1 MRILVVEDENAIRE
15 GIIAYL
21 QNQGYSCWGAADG
34 IQALNLFKQQVFELI
49 LLDIM
54 LPKLNGLEVLQHIRN
69 SSNVPVIVLTAFSDE
84 EYKISAFSK
93 MADGYLEKPF
103 SLALLGA
110 RVSAV
115 KDRYYANSNIFTY
128 QDCEVD
134 FAGYTARYKGVSV
147 AINPKELEVLRFL
160 LANTNKVLTRGQI
173 LDNVWKNQ
181 DEAPYDRVIDVYI
194 KELRRK
200 LGLDCIV
207 TVRNVGYMLK
217 LED

>member
-1 MRILVVEDENAIRE
+1 MRILVVEDESAIRE

-21 QNQGYSCWGAADG
+21 QNQGHSCWGAADG
-34 IQALNLFKQQVFELI
+34 IQALNVFKQQMFELV

-69 SSNVPVIVLTAFSDE
+69 SSTVPVLILTAFGDE

-103 SLALLGA
+103 SLPLLAA
-110 RVSAV
+110 RVSALQE
-115 KDRYYANSNIFTY
+115 RYYANNNIFTY
-128 QDCEVD
+128 LDCSVD
-134 FAGYTARYKGVSV
+134 FGAYTAKYKGVEV
-147 AINPKELEVLRFL
+147 PINPKEIEVLHYL
-160 LANTNKVLTRGQI
+160 LANHNKVMSRSQI

-217 LED
+217 LDD

>member
-1 MRILVVEDENAIRE
+1 MRILVVEDESAIRE

-21 QNQGYSCWGAADG
+21 QNQGHSCWGAADG
-34 IQALNLFKQQVFELI
+34 IQALNVFKQQVFELV

-69 SSNVPVIVLTAFSDE
+69 SSTVPVLILTAFGDE

-103 SLALLGA
+103 SLPLLAA
-110 RVSAV
+110 RVSALQE
-115 KDRYYANSNIFTY
+115 RYYANNNIFTY
-128 QDCEVD
+128 HDCTVD
-134 FAGYTARYKGVSV
+134 FAAYTAKYKGNEVP
-147 AINPKELEVLRFL
+147 INPKEIEVLHYL
-160 LANTNKVLTRGQI
+160 LANHNKVMTRSQI

-217 LED
+217 LDD